1 MKIHDQIFN
10 NVAVGLLNLARIFK
24 LSYFEINIIV
34 YYFLVPLSWMAL
46 LDGIFDVHYFK
57 VAFLFFCLGLGTMV
71 RDFYSF
77 SIVLYKKSVIFL
89 NYFNR
94 YNSNYVLSSVWICVV
109 IPASIY
115 VILISLFCN

>member
-1 MKIHDQIFN
+1 MTIHDQIFN
-10 NVAVGLLNLARIFK
+10 SVALGLSNLARIFK